1 MAYHRRVQYNMFD
14 ERFQSSLD
22 PTHEL
27 ILLADKIDWDEITE
41 SLLPYY
47 SRTGR
52 RAKPIRLMAG
62 LLILKHRFNL
72 SDEHVV
78 SQLHENL
85 YWMYFCGLSWSPEDG
100 PPDFVES
107 SSLTKFRRRIGA
119 EGMCRVEA
127 VIREQL
133 IRAKVIS
140 PRTQL
145 IDTTAMEKDIA
156 YPTDSGLLHRGI
168 GKLVKVIRTVQ
179 RYGVAS
185 GKKIR
190 SFKRVSKR
198 ALVDIHKLGKGRK
211 ERIKDN
217 TLKLAG
223 YAREVVKVVPQILEA
238 CEEHLRDKAT
248 AIGGMTKNEA
258 DKARRAIKRLADTI
272 GEQTDVLKRVI
283 HQSEE
288 RFKGH
293 HVKNKIYS
301 LHEPQVACIRKGK
314 RAKPDEYGSK
324 VLLSFDRNGYVV
336 AHQEYP
342 SNPSDAGLIED
353 ALDDWQEACER
364 APHEVGA
371 DRGFHRPS
379 YEGEHLEKVERW
391 SVPWKGK
398 KPHPDAQSFWFKR
411 VQSRRA
417 ATEPIIGHLKMD
429 HRMDRCRYK
438 GFEGDTINVCL
449 ASVAWNLKK
458 WSKSLVPI

>member
-1 MAYHRRVQYNMFD
+1 MAYQRRIQYNMFA
-14 ERFQSSLD
+14 EYFQSSLD

-62 LLILKHRFNL
+62 LLILKHRFDL

-85 YWMYFCGLSWSPEDG
+85 YWMYFCGLSWSPDDG
-100 PPDFVES
+100 PPHFLES
-107 SSLTKFRRRIGA
+107 SSLTKFRGRIGA

-145 IDTTAMEKDIA
+145 VDTTAMEKDSA

-168 GKLVKVIRTVQ
+168 GKLVKVIREVQ
-179 RYGVAS
+179 RLGVAS
-185 GKKIR
+185 SKKVR
-190 SFKRVSKR
+190 SFKRLSKR
-198 ALVDIHKLGKGRK
+198 AIVEIHKLGRGRK
-211 ERIKDN
+211 DRIKGN

-223 YAREVVKVVPQILEA
+223 YAGDVVKEIPHILEA
-238 CEEHLRDKAT
+238 CQEHLLGK
-248 AIGGMTKNEA
+248 TKNER
-258 DKARRAIKRLADTI
+258 DKARRVIERMAGTLE
-272 GEQTDVLKRVI
+272 EQAEVLKQVI
-283 HQSEE
+283 HQAQE
-288 RFKGH
+288 RFRGH
-293 HVKNKIYS
+293 HVKDKIYS

-314 RAKPDEYGSK
+314 RAKPNEYGSK
-324 VLLSFDRNGYVV
+324 VLLSVDRNGYVV
-336 AHQEYP
+336 AHREYP
-342 SNPSDAGLIED
+342 SNPSDAGLLED
-353 ALDDWQEACER
+353 AIDDWQEACER
-364 APHEVGA
+364 APYEVGA

-379 YEGEHLEKVERW
+379 YEGETLEKVKRR
-391 SVPWKGK
+391 SIPRKGK

-411 VQSRRA
+411 VQNRRA
-417 ATEPIIGHLKMD
+417 SIEPIIGHLKTD

-438 GFEGDTINVCL
+438 GFKGDTINVCL

-458 WSKSLVPI
+458 WGRTLAPI